1 MYRIASNW
9 RRGVCI
15 PTISVH
21 RTDSC
26 PGRSV
31 SHSTL
36 LLQSSGEWPNIQPQH
51 SLFVAGSTL
60 VVSPGVTASLPAVTI
75 HSAGKQLLVRPPTS
89 FGTESIRVSTFALNQ
104 AGLSSKEVQMAV
116 FYARENRA
124 HHISIFGITSGLQGA
139 RRLKAHTSHVNHGYA
154 THAAFHSSLLVA
166 LTSTFQL
173 EMYQVTED
181 TIQPLQTMS
190 SFSSFPPSSLTLCR
204 TQSAYKILLSYAVP
218 IYPQHWSVATTELSV
233 REGEDKVMSRTIR
246 VFNPTSAT
254 WEDMLPSERVQ
265 STSGSSPRHGAKM
278 ASVAA
283 VETDGRWLV
292 VAPSDDN
299 LMEVYRIKQNRLVH
313 ARTLLGPHHATVGL
327 AVSEGRCVSVSRDGV
342 AWVWDLD
349 GGWGVEVQS
358 ERFFEGAVEPGAR
371 VVFDERQIAVGCN
384 GRVQIVRFDE

>member
-1 MYRIASNW
+1 VYSYYLVQRADF
-9 RRGVCI
+9 CL
-15 PTISVH
+15 
-21 RTDSC
+21 
-26 PGRSV
+26 GRSV
-31 SHSTL
+31 SQSTL
-36 LLQSSGEWPNIQPQH
+36 QLQSNGEWPSVQPQH

-75 HSAGKQLLVRPPTS
+75 HSAGKQLLVRPPSS

-104 AGLSSKEVQMAV
+104 AGQSGKEVQIAV
-116 FYARENRA
+116 FYATENRA

-139 RRLKAHTSHVNHGYA
+139 RGLKAHRPQTNHGYA

-173 EMYQVTED
+173 EMYEVTED
-181 TIQPLQTMS
+181 TIQPLRTMS

-218 IYPQHWSVATTELSV
+218 VYPQHWSVATTELSV
-233 REGEDKVMSRTIR
+233 REGEDQFISRTIR
-246 VFNPTSAT
+246 VFNPTRAA
-254 WEDMLPSERVQ
+254 WEDIPPSERVQ
-265 STSGSSPRHGAKM
+265 STSESPPRHGAKM

-292 VAPSDDN
+292 VAPSGDN

-313 ARTLLGPHHATVGL
+313 SRTLLGPHHATVGL
-327 AVSEGRCVSVSRDGV
+327 AVSEGRCVSISTDGV
-342 AWVWDLD
+342 AWVWDLE

-358 ERFFEGAVEPGAR
+358 EPFFEGVVQPGAR
-371 VVFDERQIAVGCN
+371 VVFDERQIAVGCY
-384 GRVQIVRFDE
+384 GRVMIVRFDE

>member
-1 MYRIASNW
+1 MFPYCLN
-9 RRGVCI
+9 RRGD
-15 PTISVH
+15 P
-21 RTDSC
+21 C

-36 LLQSSGEWPNIQPQH
+36 LLQSSGEWPSVQQQH

-60 VVSPGVTASLPAVTI
+60 VVSPGVSASLPAVAI
-75 HSAGKQLLVRPPTS
+75 HSAGKQLLIRPTTS

-104 AGLSSKEVQMAV
+104 AGLSGKEVQIAV
-116 FYARENRA
+116 FYAREDQA
-124 HHISIFGITSGLQGA
+124 HHISIFGVTSSLQRARGLKEHRPQA
-139 RRLKAHTSHVNHGYA
+139 NHGYA

-166 LTSTFQL
+166 LSSTFQL

-181 TIQPLQTMS
+181 IIQPLRTMT

-204 TQSAYKILLSYAVP
+204 TQGSYKILLSYAVP

-233 REGEDKVMSRTIR
+233 QEGEDKVMSRTIR
-246 VFNPTSAT
+246 VFNPMTAT
-254 WEDMLPSERVQ
+254 WESIPPSERVQ
-265 STSGSSPRHGAKM
+265 SQSGSPPRYGTKM

-299 LMEVYRIKQNRLVH
+299 LMEVYRIKQNRLLH

-342 AWVWDLD
+342 AWVWDLEC
-349 GGWGVEVQS
+349 GWGVKVQS
-358 ERFFEGAVEPGAR
+358 EPFLEGAVEPGAR

-384 GRVQIVRFDE
+384 GRVMFVRFDE

>member
-1 MYRIASNW
+1 MRVPLYSN
-9 RRGVCI
+9 RRV
-15 PTISVH
+15 
-21 RTDSC
+21 DSC

-36 LLQSSGEWPNIQPQH
+36 LLQSSGEWPSVQQQH
-51 SLFVAGSTL
+51 SLFVAGPTL
-60 VVSPGVTASLPAVTI
+60 VVSHGVTAPLPAVTI
-75 HSAGKQLLVRPPTS
+75 HSAGKQLLVRPTTS
-89 FGTESIRVSTFALNQ
+89 FGTEPIRVSTFALNQ
-104 AGLSSKEVQMAV
+104 GGLSGKEVQIAV

-124 HHISIFGITSGLQGA
+124 HHISIFGVTSGLQRA
-139 RRLKAHTSHVNHGYA
+139 RGLKEHRPQPNHGYA

-166 LTSTFQL
+166 LSSTFQL

-181 TIQPLQTMS
+181 MIQPLRTMS
-190 SFSSFPPSSLTLCR
+190 SLSSFPPSSLTLCR
-204 TQSAYKILLSYAVP
+204 TKSSYKILLSYAVP
-218 IYPQHWSVATTELSV
+218 IYPQHWSVAMTELSV

-246 VFNPTSAT
+246 VFNSTSAT
-254 WEDMLPSERVQ
+254 WEDITPSERVQ
-265 STSGSSPRHGAKM
+265 SKSGSPPRYGAKM

-299 LMEVYRIKQNRLVH
+299 LMEVYRIKQNRLLH
-313 ARTLLGPHHATVGL
+313 SRTLLGPHHATVGL

-342 AWVWDLD
+342 AWVWDLE

-358 ERFFEGAVEPGAR
+358 EPFLEGAVEPGAR

-384 GRVQIVRFDE
+384 GRVMIVRFDE

>member
-1 MYRIASNW
+1 MSSYYVI
-9 RRGVCI
+9 
-15 PTISVH
+15 H
-21 RTDSC
+21 RADLC
-26 PGRSV
+26 LGRSV

-36 LLQSSGEWPNIQPQH
+36 LFQSCGKWPSVQPQH

-60 VVSPGVTASLPAVTI
+60 VVSPGVTAPLPAVTI
-75 HSAGKQLLVRPPTS
+75 HSAGKQLLVRPPSS

-104 AGLSSKEVQMAV
+104 AGLSGKEIQIAV

-124 HHISIFGITSGLQGA
+124 HHISIFGITNGLQGA
-139 RRLKAHTSHVNHGYA
+139 RGLKAHTPQENHGYA
-154 THAAFHSSLLVA
+154 THAVFHSPLLVA
-166 LTSTFQL
+166 LSSTFQV

-181 TIQPLQTMS
+181 MIQPLRTMS

-233 REGEDKVMSRTIR
+233 REGEDGFMSRTIR
-246 VFNPTSAT
+246 VFNPTGAI
-254 WEDMLPSERVQ
+254 WEAIPPGERVQ
-265 STSGSSPRHGAKM
+265 SMSGPPPQYGTKM
-278 ASVAA
+278 ASVAG

-313 ARTLLGPHHATVGL
+313 SRTLLGPHQATVGL

-342 AWVWDLD
+342 AWVWDLE

-358 ERFFEGAVEPGAR
+358 EPFFEGAVEPGAR

-384 GRVQIVRFDE
+384 GRVMIVRFDE

>member
-1 MYRIASNW
+1 
-9 RRGVCI
+9 VCI
-15 PTISVH
+15 YHLI
-21 RTDSC
+21 RRANSC
-26 PGRSV
+26 LGRSV

-36 LLQSSGEWPNIQPQH
+36 LLQSGGESPSVRPQH

-60 VVSPGVTASLPAVTI
+60 VVSPGVTAFLPAVAI
-75 HSAGKQLLVRPPTS
+75 HSAGKQLLVQPPSQT
-89 FGTESIRVSTFALNQ
+89 GMESIRVSTFALNQ
-104 AGLSSKEVQMAV
+104 VGLSGKEVQIAV
-116 FYARENRA
+116 FYAHENRA
-124 HHISIFGITSGLQGA
+124 HHISIFGIASGLQGA
-139 RRLKAHTSHVNHGYA
+139 RRLKTHRPLANHGYA

-166 LTSTFQL
+166 LSSTFQL

-181 TIQPLQTMS
+181 TIQPLRTNS

-204 TQSAYKILLSYAVP
+204 TQTAYKILLSYAVP

-246 VFNPTSAT
+246 AFNPTSAA
-254 WEDMLPSERVQ
+254 WEDITSSERVQ
-265 STSGSSPRHGAKM
+265 SAASGSPPRHGTKM

-313 ARTLLGPHHATVGL
+313 SRTLLGPHHATVGL
-327 AVSEGRCVSVSRDGV
+327 AVSEGRCVSVSKDGV
-342 AWVWDLD
+342 AWVWDLE

-358 ERFFEGAVEPGAR
+358 ERFFEGVGEPGVR

-384 GRVQIVRFDE
+384 GRVKIVRFDE